1 MGAIYKRGKTWWI
14 KYYQHGKA
22 LYETSRS
29 GNPAEAR
36 ALLRQREGAIERG
49 VPVSPRAAKVT
60 VAELFAD
67 LINDY
72 KANERSSLPKL
83 EQQVG
88 RLTDAF
94 GDRRAAELT
103 TAELRAY
110 ILRRQEENASNATVN
125 RELAVIRR
133 AYAIA
138 IREGRLASRPHVP
151 RLREDNA
158 RQGFFEEHQVAGVL
172 KRLPAYAQ
180 LPVRFMHATGW
191 RKRNVLDLRWA
202 DVTEDG
208 IRVPGAKTKNRK
220 ALLFPW
226 TSEIRAIL
234 DEAKAATRALE
245 RERGAIIPHV
255 FHRDGAAIGDFRK
268 VWYRACREAGCP
280 GMLRHDFR
288 RTAARNL
295 VRLGIPER
303 VVMELVG
310 WRTRAMLDRY
320 NIVSAGDLAEAARK
334 VDAGR

>member
-1 MGAIYKRGKTWWI
+1 MGAIYKRGHVYWI
-14 KYYQHGKA
+14 KYYQHGKP
-22 LYETSRS
+22 LYESAKS
-29 GNPAEAR
+29 GNPADAR

-49 VPVSPRAAKVT
+49 VPVSPRASKVT
-60 VAELFAD
+60 VAEIFQALLD
-67 LINDY
+67 DY
-72 KANERSSLPKL
+72 KANERSSLPKVQ
-83 EQQVG
+83 QQVD
-88 RLTDAF
+88 RLHGAF
-94 GDRRAAELT
+94 GARRAAEIT
-103 TAELRAY
+103 TQDLRAY
-110 ILRRQEENASNATVN
+110 ILERQEAGASNATVN
-125 RELAVIRR
+125 RELAVVRR

-138 IREGRLASRPHVP
+138 VREGRLGTRPYVP
-151 RLREDNA
+151 RLREENA
-158 RQGFFEEHQVAGVL
+158 RQGFFEEHQVQAVL
-172 KRLPAYAQ
+172 RRLPVYAQ

-202 DVTEDG
+202 DVTEEG

-226 TSEIRAIL
+226 TAEIRAIV
-234 DEAKAATRALE
+234 DEARAATDAAQ
-245 RERGAIIPHV
+245 RERGAIIPQV
-255 FHRDGAAIGDFRK
+255 FHRAGEPMADFRK
-268 VWYRACREAGCP
+268 VWYRACKEAGCP